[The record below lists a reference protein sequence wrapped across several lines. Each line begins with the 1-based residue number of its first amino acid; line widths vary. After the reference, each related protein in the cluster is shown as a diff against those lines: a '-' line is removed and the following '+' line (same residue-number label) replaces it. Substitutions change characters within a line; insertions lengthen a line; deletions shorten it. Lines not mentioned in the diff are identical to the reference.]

1 MIIKMIRK
9 WELNRTKKK
18 LLSLGAHCF
27 IDYTVQIF
35 SPENISISNDVHI
48 QFGCKLFGSGGGI
61 SIGQGTIFAHDVQ
74 VFARNHLYDAVDL
87 QFIPY
92 DTRSIE
98 KHTTIGEY
106 VWIGARSTIMAG
118 VTIGD
123 GAVIAACS
131 VVTNDV
137 PAYSVVGGNPAKIIK
152 FRDKCIFELLKSK
165 DKGYIKNCKR
175 Y

>member
-1 MIIKMIRK
+1 MIKELIKK
-9 WELNRTKKK
+9 WKMAKNKRK
-18 LLSLGAHCF
+18 LLSLGTHCF
-27 IDYTVQIF
+27 IDHTVQLVT
-35 SPENISISNDVHI
+35 PEKISISNDVHI
-48 QFGCKLFGSGGGI
+48 QFGCKLFGTGGGI

-74 VFARNHLYDAVDL
+74 VFARNHMYDALDL
-87 QFIPY
+87 RFIPY
-92 DTRSIE
+92 DTRCVE
-98 KHTTIGEY
+98 KHVTIGEY

-137 PAYSVVGGNPAKIIK
+137 PAYSVVGGNPAKIVK
-152 FRDKCIFELLKSK
+152 MRDRSVFESLKSK
-165 DKGYIKNCKR
+165 DKGYIKNCKI

>member
-1 MIIKMIRK
+1 MIKKLIKK
-9 WELNRTKKK
+9 WEMTKAKK
-18 LLSLGAHCF
+18 RLLSLGAHCF
-27 IDYTVQIF
+27 IDHTVQFF
-35 SPENISISNDVHI
+35 SPEKISISDDVHI
-48 QFGCKLFGSGGGI
+48 QFGCKFFGSGGGI

-74 VFARNHLYDAVDL
+74 VFARNHLYDALDL

-92 DTRSIE
+92 DTRFIE
-98 KHTTIGEY
+98 KHVTIGEY

-152 FRDKCIFELLKSK
+152 FRDKSIFELLRSK
-165 DKGYIKNCKR
+165 DKGYIKNCKS